1 VRKLPAQSLSAIR
14 LGPSCRIDVYQV
26 VYENSMMS
34 FRRALG
40 VGDLTHEDQSALFS
54 LEDRGPI

>member
-1 VRKLPAQSLSAIR
+1 MSVIR
-14 LGPSCRIDVYQV
+14 LGPSCMVDVYQV
-26 VYENSMMS
+26 VYENSRMS